1 MGERRHETRFGIN
14 ADPAEIMDALRTKGQ
29 QEENKL
35 EKKDITP
42 ETTWEEFRKNKQAE
56 GANAETFLAFVRA
69 KAESRGLPIEA
80 IPKMGELGMVEI
92 TEEGRKAFRELARL
106 AITELATHGM
116 TERGPDGKMTL
127 KTFSDTDGDACIY
140 LCKLAG
146 IVAKKN
152 KKMGTEATKITYVD
166 KGQGK
171 EGAMVM
177 DTSGREGVQFDAE
190 TETLY
195 IDHHGDESPT
205 GTSTAGYLYDTLWRA
220 GLIDLDNVFEA
231 AALEGA
237 IEFVSAVDNG
247 EYPGMHNPKA
257 FLQSSKTMLGLS
269 PYLNFTEIVDFF
281 KKYRDPLEVLTDRQ
295 INEWN
300 RGSGES
306 ILSRAEK
313 RQERVENSI
322 NAIISLKAAEFDVE
336 SDKLGRILV
345 DIGKQVPMGRD
356 AAFGMG
362 FDTYLMWN
370 PDDDS
375 FFVQSK
381 KPLNVRFDQGF
392 VVREKMWMKPRD
404 GVALKITL
412 KEVLEMLT
420 GGEVK
425 ARGKLAEYLENGGE
439 NRENE
444 TDDPLKA
451 FTDVLVGDEPPSTA
465 DETAETTLDA
475 FTDVL
480 EGGPAKEQEVET
492 VEEMEPVSREQVLP
506 IPSTLREGV
515 LAETPPDMEDLAEEH
530 QTAESA
536 AVQDEVHRIM
546 EDLRLR
552 QALDEAEIQGEQ
564 AAERSEAAV
573 QVAQD
578 MEGEYR
584 VLRFMNGLRSSWKR
598 VRGWFNRTFG

>member
-127 KTFSDTDGDACIY
+127 KTYSDTDGDACIY

-451 FTDVLVGDEPPSTA
+451 FTDVLVGEPSNA
-465 DETAETTLDA
+465 ETAETTLDA

>member
-14 ADPAEIMDALRTKGQ
+14 ADPAAVMDALRTKGQ

-146 IVAKKN
+146 IGAKKN

-451 FTDVLVGDEPPSTA
+451 FTDVLVGEPSNA
-465 DETAETTLDA
+465 ETAETTLDA

-598 VRGWFNRTFG
+598 VLLRRK

>member
-127 KTFSDTDGDACIY
+127 KTYSDTDGDACIY

-322 NAIISLKAAEFDVE
+322 NAIISLKAAGFDVE

-451 FTDVLVGDEPPSTA
+451 FTDVLVGEPSNA
-465 DETAETTLDA
+465 ETAETTLDA

>member
-127 KTFSDTDGDACIY
+127 KTYSDTDGDACIY

-439 NRENE
+439 NRENRENE

-451 FTDVLVGDEPPSTA
+451 FTDVLVGEPSNA
-465 DETAETTLDA
+465 ETAETTLDA

>member
-1 MGERRHETRFGIN
+1 MGERRYETRFGIN
-14 ADPAEIMDALRTKGQ
+14 ADPAAVMDALRTKGQ

-127 KTFSDTDGDACIY
+127 KTYSDTDGDACIY

-451 FTDVLVGDEPPSTA
+451 FTDVLVGEPSNA
-465 DETAETTLDA
+465 ETAETTLDA

>member
-127 KTFSDTDGDACIY
+127 KTYSDTDGDACIY

-404 GVALKITL
+404 GEALKITL
-412 KEVLEMLT
+412 REVLESLT

-425 ARGKLAEYLENGGE
+425 ARGKLAEYLRNGGE
-439 NRENE
+439 KKEDE

-536 AVQDEVHRIM
+536 VVQDEVHQIM

>member
-1 MGERRHETRFGIN
+1 MGERRYETRFGIN
-14 ADPAEIMDALRTKGQ
+14 ADPAAVMDALRTKGQ

-451 FTDVLVGDEPPSTA
+451 FTDVLVGEPSNA
-465 DETAETTLDA
+465 ETAETTLDA

>member
-1 MGERRHETRFGIN
+1 
-14 ADPAEIMDALRTKGQ
+14 
-29 QEENKL
+29 
-35 EKKDITP
+35 
-42 ETTWEEFRKNKQAE
+42 
-56 GANAETFLAFVRA
+56 
-69 KAESRGLPIEA
+69 
-80 IPKMGELGMVEI
+80 
-92 TEEGRKAFRELARL
+92 
-106 AITELATHGM
+106 
-116 TERGPDGKMTL
+116 
-127 KTFSDTDGDACIY
+127 
-140 LCKLAG
+140 
-146 IVAKKN
+146 
-152 KKMGTEATKITYVD
+152 
-166 KGQGK
+166 
-171 EGAMVM
+171 
-177 DTSGREGVQFDAE
+177 
-190 TETLY
+190 
-195 IDHHGDESPT
+195 
-205 GTSTAGYLYDTLWRA
+205 
-220 GLIDLDNVFEA
+220 
-231 AALEGA
+231 
-237 IEFVSAVDNG
+237 
-247 EYPGMHNPKA
+247 
-257 FLQSSKTMLGLS
+257 MLGLS

>member
-127 KTFSDTDGDACIY
+127 KTYSDTDGDACIY

-536 AVQDEVHRIM
+536 VVQDEVHQIM

>member
-451 FTDVLVGDEPPSTA
+451 FTDVLVGEPSNA
-465 DETAETTLDA
+465 ETAETTLDA

-536 AVQDEVHRIM
+536 VVQDEVHQIM

>member
-127 KTFSDTDGDACIY
+127 KTYSDTDGDACIY